1 MEASEQ
7 LILQKPIS
15 DNDLEKEKIGLEKLK
30 IELEKVQ
37 ENSRMQIRLS
47 DNEKQIRL
55 SDNEVANNNIALER
69 EKIALEREKVAVE
82 KVEKENIIRLSNR
95 ELKNEQ
101 DHSFGDVA
109 FHWIIRHFLRC
120 LKSSSSLSLSSKY
133 STGGLQEASPC
144 SQTHL
149 PGFTSRIILTESRS
163 QFPRYRRKLL
173 Q

>member
-82 KVEKENIIRLSNR
+82 REKVAVEKVEKENIIRLSNR

-101 DHSFGDVA
+101 G
-109 FHWIIRHFLRC
+109 FLTT
-120 LKSSSSLSLSSKY
+120 SK
-133 STGGLQEASPC
+133 T
-144 SQTHL
+144 
-149 PGFTSRIILTESRS
+149 F
-163 QFPRYRRKLL
+163 
-173 Q
+173 